1 MKVGTRMV
9 CTDWSLMVFLKRM
22 SANIT
27 YKDLRFVVGGSKTA
41 LCDTFLHLLEYIYS
55 TFCPRLLSVTLVR

>member
-1 MKVGTRMV
+1 MKVGARLLR
-9 CTDWSLMVFLKRM
+9 TDWSLMVFLKRM

-41 LCDTFLHLLEYIYS
+41 LCETFLHMLE
-55 TFCPRLLSVTLVR
+55 